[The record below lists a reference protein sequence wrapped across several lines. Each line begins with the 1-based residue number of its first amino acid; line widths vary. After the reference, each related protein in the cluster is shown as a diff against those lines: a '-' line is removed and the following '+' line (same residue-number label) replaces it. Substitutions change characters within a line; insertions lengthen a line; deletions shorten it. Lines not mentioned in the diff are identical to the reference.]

1 MSKKV
6 LITGASGLLGR
17 AIFREFEGEG
27 SWQVLGLAFS
37 RATEKLRKVD
47 LINKES
53 VTQVINDFKSHTEH
67 TAYTVGHPC
76 KPYIQPNQP
85 WPYPSYTRAPSVVIH
100 SAAERRPDVVEKR
113 EVDTKNLNVIATRNL
128 CKAAASVGAWVLY
141 ISTDYVFDGKNP
153 PYSET
158 AEPNPLNKYGQSKLD
173 GEKATLETSADNSVL
188 RVPILYG
195 EVEYLG
201 ESAVTVLFEKVKVT
215 DSQCVMSD
223 YERRYPTS
231 CADVAFVIR
240 ELSDNRIKNP
250 NIKGIYHWSSNENMT
265 KYDMAAAMAEAFG
278 WSTDHIK
285 ADKNPSGGAPRP
297 FNSHL
302 SCGRL
307 EELGIGKWT
316 LISKR
321 V

>member
-37 RATEKLRKVD
+37 RATEKLKKVD
-47 LINKES
+47 LTNIES
-53 VTQVINDFKSHTEH
+53 VTQVINDFK
-67 TAYTVGHPC
+67 
-76 KPYIQPNQP
+76 
-85 WPYPSYTRAPSVVIH
+85 PSVVIH

-113 EVDTKNLNVIATRNL
+113 EEDTKNLNVIATRNL

-158 AEPNPLNKYGQSKLD
+158 AEPSPLNKYGQSKLD

-316 LISKR
+316 LFKDNILDILKPFS
-321 V
+321 

>member
-27 SWQVLGLAFS
+27 SWQVFGLAFS
-37 RATEKLRKVD
+37 RATEKLKKVD
-47 LINKES
+47 LTNIES
-53 VTQVINDFKSHTEH
+53 VTQVINDFK
-67 TAYTVGHPC
+67 
-76 KPYIQPNQP
+76 
-85 WPYPSYTRAPSVVIH
+85 PSVVIH

-113 EVDTKNLNVIATRNL
+113 EEDTKNLNVIATRNL

-158 AEPNPLNKYGQSKLD
+158 AEPTPLNKYGQSKLD

-188 RVPILYG
+188 RVPLLYG

-316 LISKR
+316 LFKDNILDILKPFS
-321 V
+321 